1 MTICAVVPFFAMLSG
16 IDREVLGVVVP
27 VRRTPGA
34 RAVTS
39 LTIGREIGGLM
50 IWIGRANVC
59 RLMA

>member
-1 MTICAVVPFFAMLSG
+1 MLSG

-50 IWIGRANVC
+50 VGIGSANVR

>member
-1 MTICAVVPFFAMLSG
+1 MAICASIPFFPVTSG

-27 VRRTPGA
+27 IRRTPGA

>member
-1 MTICAVVPFFAMLSG
+1 MAIRAVVPLVFVFTS
-16 IDREVLGVVVP
+16 IYREVLGVVVP
-27 VRRTPGA
+27 IRRTPGA